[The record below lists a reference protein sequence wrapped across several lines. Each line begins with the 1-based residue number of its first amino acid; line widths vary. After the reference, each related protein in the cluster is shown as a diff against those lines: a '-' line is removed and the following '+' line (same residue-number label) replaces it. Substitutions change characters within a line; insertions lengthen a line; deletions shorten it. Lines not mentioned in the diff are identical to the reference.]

1 MDDLLKLRPLRGKLD
16 TMITVIIY
24 DYKKDDFLKF
34 LDKQLETVNKIKDAF
49 KKKYLND
56 RIYNFKLN
64 VESSAPE
71 LINYIYLVGDE
82 LYKHEL
88 TTNEIKTL
96 KEYNKKTMY
105 YEFSDRFKIDY
116 IDKLFN
122 DFKFYKIAE
131 LDKKKLMFY
140 DMNSTKIKR
149 QESET
154 INNQTELLE
163 ISSKFDLL
171 HGNSTLLKNF
181 TCKKPTFNKRLSSE
195 EVIDEIEKMIII
207 NNHNR
212 LQNLIDNISNPKFE
226 DKIFFG
232 GIETKKYTEM
242 SLVKVLYIH
251 ETIYRK
257 FLNHFNEYINFQV
270 IEIKKL
276 SGGDIS
282 EKLFHDY
289 DKCIGELYY

>member
-88 TTNEIKTL
+88 TKNEIKTL

-131 LDKKKLMFY
+131 LDKKKLIFY

-149 QESET
+149 QDNET

-195 EVIDEIEKMIII
+195 EVIDEIEQMIIT
-207 NNHNR
+207 NNHNK
-212 LQNLIDNISNPKFE
+212 LQNLLDNMSNPKFE
-226 DKIFFG
+226 DKIFLG

-257 FLNHFNEYINFQV
+257 FLNHFNEFINFEV

-282 EKLFHDY
+282 DKLFHDY